1 MRRLTLVLAIALF
14 MAQAADVRPT
24 IRTIPEGADL
34 GDDFVK
40 ADTELAELEIRKAA
54 YQLAKALNT
63 IFTSSPA

>member
-1 MRRLTLVLAIALF
+1 MVA
-14 MAQAADVRPT
+14 AADVRPT

-34 GDDFVK
+34 GDDSVK
-40 ADTELAELEIRKAA
+40 ANTELAELEIRKAA